1 MDPADTEKERKTEGL
16 LKRTRGAVKER
27 RTLSSVGRGRE
38 RAIKVGPKWRDK
50 RNVEIQEAKQAS
62 PQ

>member
-16 LKRTRGAVKER
+16 LKRTREAVKER

-38 RAIKVGPKWRDK
+38 SNQSWT
-50 RNVEIQEAKQAS
+50 
-62 PQ
+62 